1 MKVLFAALH
10 YGYFRN
16 LESVVDELA
25 RRGHDIHLTAE
36 RPDSALGGRSIVER
50 LATSHDN
57 VTFGMMPR
65 RERAYF
71 FLASKLRLSLDYL
84 RYLQPAYAKTPALR
98 RRARVRTPRGLL
110 RVLRLPLL
118 ATPGGRRLVSR
129 ALDSVD
135 HAIPPSPAIDRF
147 LDEQRPDLVIITPLV
162 GVVAS
167 SQLDLLRSVQARR
180 VPAAVCVWSWDHLS
194 SKAIIR
200 DLPDRLLVWNDVQKR
215 EAIEMHGV
223 PLDRVLVTGAQCFDR
238 WFDRQPARGRA
249 EFARR
254 VGFPDDRPYVLW
266 VCSAL
271 FPGSPSEAEFVMQ
284 WAAHLRASSD
294 PRIHDAAILIRPH
307 PSRAREWESVDW
319 RRVSGVA
326 FRGGNPIDEE
336 SRGDYYDSLH
346 HSAAVVGL
354 NTSAF
359 IEAGI
364 AQRPVMAILPAEFK
378 ANQEGTLHFR
388 YLTEGGLLTTSRSLD
403 EHERQLAAILAGPPT
418 SVMQRQRGFIESFVR
433 PRGLTVSA
441 TTVMAD
447 ELEQLAAAGPAR
459 APNAVPLTGRLGLAM
474 LRAFAR
480 VPVGRRL
487 LLDERE
493 VKARKRR
500 AEEEGRSAKKEEP
513 RGAADIAR

>member
-1 MKVLFAALH
+1 LRILFAALH

-16 LESVVDELA
+16 LESVVEELA
-25 RRGHDIHLTAE
+25 RRGHAIHLTAE
-36 RPDSALGGRSIVER
+36 RQDSALAGRSIVER
-50 LATSHDN
+50 LAASHEA
-57 VTFGMMPR
+57 VTFGVMPR

-71 FLASKLRLSLDYL
+71 FLASKIRLSLDYL

-110 RVLRLPLL
+110 RMLRWPLVR
-118 ATPGGRRLVSR
+118 TSGGRRLVSR
-129 ALDSVD
+129 VLDNVD
-135 HAIPPSPAIDRF
+135 HAMPPSPAIERF

-167 SQLDLLRSVQARR
+167 SQLDLLRSVRSRQ

-200 DLPDRLLVWNDVQKR
+200 DVPDRVFVWNDVQR
-215 EAIEMHGV
+215 NEAVEMHGV
-223 PLDRVLVTGAQCFDR
+223 PSDRVVVTGALCFDR
-238 WFDRQPARGRA
+238 WFDRGPARGRA

-254 VGFPDDRPYVLW
+254 VGLPDDRRFILW

-271 FPGSPSEAEFVMQ
+271 FPGSPSEAEYVMR
-284 WAAHLRASSD
+284 WAAHLRASTD
-294 PRIHDAAILIRPH
+294 PRVRDAAILIRPH
-307 PSRAREWESVDW
+307 PSRVREWETVDW
-319 RRVSGVA
+319 RSVTGVA
-326 FRGGNPIDEE
+326 FWGGNPIDDE
-336 SRGDYYDSLH
+336 SRADYYDSLY

-364 AQRPVMAILPAEFK
+364 SQRPVMAILPEQFR

-388 YLTEGGLLTTSRSLD
+388 YLIEGGLLTTARSLA
-403 EHERQLAAILAGPPT
+403 EHDRQLAAILAGPPT
-418 SVMQRQRGFIESFVR
+418 SIMQRQQEFVQSFVR

-441 TTVMAD
+441 TVVMAD
-447 ELEQLAAAGPAR
+447 AIESLAAAGPAE
-459 APNAVPLTGRLGLAM
+459 APRGVPTSGRLGFTT
-474 LRAFAR
+474 LRAIAR
-480 VPVGRRL
+480 MPAGRRL

-493 VKARKRR
+493 AKAKKRR
-500 AEEEGRSAKKEEP
+500 AAEEHAS
-513 RGAADIAR
+513 GAAGIA

>member
-1 MKVLFAALH
+1 LKILFAALH

-36 RPDSALGGRSIVER
+36 RQDSALAGRSIVER
-50 LATSHDN
+50 LAASHET

-71 FLASKLRLSLDYL
+71 FLASKIRLSLDYL

-98 RRARVRTPRGLL
+98 RRARIRTPRGLL
-110 RVLRLPLL
+110 RLLRWPLL
-118 ATPGGRRLVSR
+118 RTSGGRRLVSR
-129 ALDSVD
+129 VLNNVDDAL
-135 HAIPPSPAIDRF
+135 PLSPAIERF

-167 SQLDLLRSVQARR
+167 SQPDLLRSVKSRR
-180 VPAAVCVWSWDHLS
+180 EPAAVCVWSWDHLS

-200 DLPDRLLVWNDVQKR
+200 DPPDRLFVWNDVQKH
-215 EAIEMHGV
+215 EAIAMHAV
-223 PLDRVLVTGAQCFDR
+223 PSDRVVVTGAQCFDR
-238 WFDRQPARGRA
+238 WFDRRPARGRD

-254 VGFPDDRPYVLW
+254 VGLPDDRPYILW

-271 FPGSPSEAEFVMQ
+271 FPGSPSEAEYVMR
-284 WAAHLRASSD
+284 WAAHLRASGD

-307 PSRAREWESVDW
+307 PSRGREWETVDW
-319 RRVSGVA
+319 RSVTGVA
-326 FRGGNPIDEE
+326 FWGGNPIDEE
-336 SRGDYYDSLH
+336 SRADYYDSLH

-364 AQRPVMAILPAEFK
+364 AQRPVMAILPKEFR

-388 YLTEGGLLTTSRSLD
+388 YLIEGGLLTTARSLD
-403 EHERQLAAILAGPPT
+403 EHERQLAAVLAGPPP
-418 SVMQRQRGFIESFVR
+418 SIMQRQQDFVRSFVR

-441 TTVMAD
+441 TSVMAD
-447 ELEQLAAAGPAR
+447 EIESLAAAGSAA
-459 APNAVPLTGRLGLAM
+459 APRAVPASGRLGFAM
-474 LRAFAR
+474 LRAIAR
-480 VPVGRRL
+480 IPAGRQL

-493 VKARKRR
+493 VKAKKRR
-500 AEEEGRSAKKEEP
+500 AEEDHA
-513 RGAADIAR
+513 RGAAGIA